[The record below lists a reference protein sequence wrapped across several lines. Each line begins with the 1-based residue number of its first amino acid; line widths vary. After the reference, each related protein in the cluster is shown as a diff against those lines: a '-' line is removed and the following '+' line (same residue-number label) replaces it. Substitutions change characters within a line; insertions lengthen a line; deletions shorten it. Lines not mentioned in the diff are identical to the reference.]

1 MQNSVVKKHNQQD
14 KKTSTTPPMFSRK
27 IGSTIYTVSVY
38 SSQTSKET
46 AEDKIIRLIK
56 NGVLNGA

>member
-1 MQNSVVKKHNQQD
+1 MSSNVAEKHSQQD
-14 KKTSTTPPMFSRK
+14 KNPSTTPPKFIRK

-46 AEDKIIRLIK
+46 IEDKLLRLIK
-56 NGVLNGA
+56 NGVCNSA